1 MTDKRQYWLA
11 LVDEAIRVGDN
22 DPKESHFLED
32 KAMETYIRLKAS
44 ESELKVWEELWS
56 ADLRRWY
63 A

>member
-22 DPKESHFLED
+22 DPEVSHFLED